1 VTNIRSGATS
11 PVAGVIH
18 AITLAAIVLLAGP
31 LALLVPLSVLAGI
44 LLFVAWNMG
53 EWREFAHMGRYSTHY
68 RVLMVGTFAL
78 TVIFDLT
85 VAVQVGLVAACV
97 LFIRTMSTLF
107 RVELVPTED
116 GRLRYALY
124 GSLFF
129 GATAKI
135 DPIVQAVESL
145 PPGSDVVLD
154 AVHLVHLDTSGL
166 DTLRQLHKVILLR
179 QGTLAI
185 ENLHEQPREVIE
197 RAGFLG
203 ELERHVAS
211 EEVAA

>member
-1 VTNIRSGATS
+1 
-11 PVAGVIH
+11 
-18 AITLAAIVLLAGP
+18 
-31 LALLVPLSVLAGI
+31 
-44 LLFVAWNMG
+44 VAWNMG
-53 EWREFAHMGRYSTHY
+53 EWREFAHLPRYSLHY

-97 LFIRTMSTLF
+97 LFIRTMSSLF
-107 RVELVPTED
+107 RVELVPSED

-129 GATAKI
+129 GAAAKI

-154 AVHLVHLDTSGL
+154 ARHLVHLDTSGL
-166 DTLRQLHKVILLR
+166 DALRQLHKVILLR

-185 ENLHEQPREVIE
+185 ESLHEQPRVVIE
-197 RAGFLG
+197 RAGFLA
-203 ELERHVAS
+203 ELERHLAS

>member
-1 VTNIRSGATS
+1 MLAAAPLASYIPLA
-11 PVAGVIH
+11 
-18 AITLAAIVLLAGP
+18 TLAAVL
-31 LALLVPLSVLAGI
+31 VY
-44 LLFVAWNMG
+44 VAYYMG
-53 EWREFAHMGRYSTHY
+53 EWHEFIRLRHFSNYY
-68 RVLMVGTFAL
+68 RVILVTTFVL
-78 TVIFDLT
+78 TVVIDLT
-85 VAVQVGLVAACV
+85 VAVQVGLVTACV
-97 LFIRTMSTLF
+97 LFIRTMSSLF
-107 RVELVPTED
+107 RVELVAGED
-116 GRLRYALY
+116 GTLRYGLY

-154 AVHLVHLDTSGL
+154 ALHLVHLDTSGL
-166 DTLRQLHKVILLR
+166 DALRQLHKVILLR

-197 RAGFLG
+197 RAGFLT

-211 EEVAA
+211 EEVAP